1 MVLLQ
6 LLNLMAPCYFLCLL
20 AVTFSLQLFFF
31 LPGMYEGHSL
41 PLSGFLHS
49 FIFVFFLVNVIG
61 NYFLVIWNSPA
72 SGRMSTDA
80 DMSDKL
86 FCSICSRMMW
96 EQEHHCFFTGTCI
109 GRSNLRSFVLFC
121 LHASCSCFHAVLSG
135 LGYVSH
141 NFSLSFSNP
150 LTFLRLLPLSVTRFF
165 SGSLLS
171 SEMLA
176 VLMLYL
182 WFGVGLACGA
192 FCWHHLLLISRRP
205 GCHQIHSEQS
215 SPSPITWMDNITS
228 VFGKRW
234 LMAILFPSTKQK

>member
-1 MVLLQ
+1 MLLLQ

-20 AVTFSLQLFFF
+20 TVTFSLQLFFF

-41 PLSGFLHS
+41 PLSAFLHS
-49 FIFVFFLVNVIG
+49 FFFVFFLVNVIG

-72 SGRMSTDA
+72 SGALSAEAET
-80 DMSDKL
+80 SEKP
-86 FCSICSRMMW
+86 FCGICCRMMW

-121 LHASCSCFHAVLSG
+121 LHASCSCFQSVLAG
-135 LGYVSH
+135 VGYIAH
-141 NFSLSFSNP
+141 NFPLSFANP

-182 WFGVGLACGA
+182 WFGVGFACGA
-192 FCWHHLLLISRRP
+192 FCCHHLLLISRRP
-205 GCHQIHSEQS
+205 GCHQRLSGS
-215 SPSPITWMDNITS
+215 RCPITWMENITS

-234 LMAILFPSTKQK
+234 LMAILFPSTRQE

>member
-31 LPGMYEGHSL
+31 LPGMCEEHSL
-41 PLSGFLHS
+41 PLTGLLHGF
-49 FIFVFFLVNVIG
+49 FFVFFLVNVLG

-72 SGRMSTDA
+72 SGGIHA
-80 DMSDKL
+80 EMSDKP
-86 FCSICSRMMW
+86 FCRICNRIMW
-96 EQEHHCFFTGTCI
+96 DQEHHCFFTGTCI

-121 LHASCSCFHAVLSG
+121 LHASCSCFHAVVAG
-135 LGYVSH
+135 VGYIAH

-150 LTFLRLLPLSVTRFF
+150 LTLLRLLPLSVTRFF

-182 WFGVGLACGA
+182 WLGVGLACGA
-192 FCWHHLLLISRRP
+192 FCCHQLLLISRRAVCP
-205 GCHQIHSEQS
+205 RSASHHSH
-215 SPSPITWMDNITS
+215 INWTDNMSS

-234 LMAILFPSTKQK
+234 LMAIIFPTTKEK

>member
-1 MVLLQ
+1 MVLLHF
-6 LLNLMAPCYFLCLL
+6 LNLMAPCYFLCLL

-31 LPGMYEGHSL
+31 LPGMCKEQSL
-41 PLSGFLHS
+41 PLSGLLHG
-49 FIFVFFLVNVIG
+49 FFFVFFLVNVIG

-72 SGRMSTDA
+72 SGGINADAEMSN
-80 DMSDKL
+80 KP
-86 FCSICSRMMW
+86 FCRICTRMMW

-109 GRSNLRSFVLFC
+109 SRSNLRSFVLFC
-121 LHASCSCFHAVLSG
+121 LHASCSCFHAVVSG
-135 LGYVSH
+135 VGYISH
-141 NFSLSFSNP
+141 SFSMSFTNP

-182 WFGVGLACGA
+182 WSGIGLACGA
-192 FCWHHLLLISRRP
+192 FCCHQLLLICRRP
-205 GCHQIHSEQS
+205 MFHKSPPKDS
-215 SPSPITWMDNITS
+215 SPINWMDNMTS

-234 LMAILFPSTKQK
+234 LMAILFPSTK

>member
-6 LLNLMAPCYFLCLL
+6 LLNLMAPCYFICLL

-31 LPGMYEGHSL
+31 LPGMCEEDSL
-41 PLSGFLHS
+41 PLSGLIHS
-49 FIFVFFLVNVIG
+49 FLFVFFLVNVIG

-72 SGRMSTDA
+72 SGGISADA
-80 DMSDKL
+80 DISNKP
-86 FCSICSRMMW
+86 FCRICTRMMW

-109 GRSNLRSFVLFC
+109 SRSNLRSFVLFC
-121 LHASCSCFHAVLSG
+121 LHASCSCFHAMVAG
-135 LGYVSH
+135 VGYISH
-141 NFSLSFSNP
+141 SFSLSFTNP

-192 FCWHHLLLISRRP
+192 FCFHQLLLISRRP
-205 GCHQIHSEQS
+205 VCHQSPSEDS
-215 SPSPITWMDNITS
+215 SPINWLDNMTS

-234 LMAILFPSTKQK
+234 LMAILFPSTKEK

>member
-20 AVTFSLQLFFF
+20 AVTFSLQLFIF
-31 LPGMYEGHSL
+31 LPGMCEEHAL
-41 PLSGFLHS
+41 PLSALLHS
-49 FIFVFFLVNVIG
+49 LLLVFFLVNVVG
-61 NYFLVIWNSPA
+61 NYFLVIWNSPTSRGKSA
-72 SGRMSTDA
+72 DAEMSE
-80 DMSDKL
+80 KP
-86 FCSICSRMMW
+86 FCHICSRMMW

-121 LHASCSCFHAVLSG
+121 LHASCSCFHAALVAV
-135 LGYVSH
+135 GYISH
-141 NFSLSFSNP
+141 RFSLSFSNP

-192 FCWHHLLLISRRP
+192 FCCHQLLLISRRP
-205 GCHQIHSEQS
+205 VCQQNPSTDR
-215 SPSPITWMDNITS
+215 SPSHWVDNMTS

-234 LMAILFPSTKQK
+234 IMAILFPSLKEK